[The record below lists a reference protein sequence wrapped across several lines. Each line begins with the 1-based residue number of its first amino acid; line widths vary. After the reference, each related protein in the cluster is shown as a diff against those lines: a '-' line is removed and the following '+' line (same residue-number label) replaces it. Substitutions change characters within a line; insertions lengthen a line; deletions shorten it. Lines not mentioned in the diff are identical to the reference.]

1 MVTRYSHVLAALTTL
16 IAAYGCSETKAA
28 VPPPATPIAA
38 APIAQAPLAAP
49 IATVN
54 PKPDDDATR
63 GTIAVSYDI
72 RKSCGMTDDDA
83 HFAFDSAHVVDLD
96 KKMLRTLADCF
107 VSGPLKGRQMSLVGH
122 ADPRGS
128 EDYNLALAGRR
139 ADNVKTIIVAE
150 NMSDARIST
159 TSRGALDA
167 TGTEEVSWAADRRV
181 DVNLGK

>member
-1 MVTRYSHVLAALTTL
+1 MLAALTTL
-16 IAAYGCSETKAA
+16 SATYGCGETKAT

-38 APIAQAPLAAP
+38 APIAKAPLVAP
-49 IATVN
+49 FAMAN

-63 GTIAVSYDI
+63 GTIAVSNDI

-83 HFAFDSAHVVDLD
+83 HVAFDSAHVVDLD
-96 KKMLRTLADCF
+96 KKMLRTLPDCF
-107 VSGPLKGRQMSLVGH
+107 VSGPLTGRQMSLVGH

-128 EDYNLALAGRR
+128 EDYNLDLAGRR
-139 ADNVKTIIVAE
+139 ADNVKTIIIDE
-150 NMSDARIST
+150 SMNDARIST